1 MTDEFLTPLQ
11 QAFLERFFSTDIGR
25 RFFLTGGTALAA
37 FYLHHRIS
45 EDLDLFTLEDDALVG
60 VDVQIK
66 EISSQLGWIIAHAR
80 RAEHFW
86 QFLLRPKGNEMETS
100 LHIDLVRDFGPQYGQ
115 RKIVNNI
122 IVDAMENIGANKVT
136 AILGRTDSKDF
147 VDLYFILKAGYD
159 FQKLFAMAQQ
169 KDMGLI
175 EFYFAGA
182 LLQVNKLTRLPR
194 MKKPLSLE
202 TLQDFF
208 TSLANDILDK
218 LNPSIVDITN

>member
-1 MTDEFLTPLQ
+1 
-11 QAFLERFFSTDIGR
+11 
-25 RFFLTGGTALAA
+25 
-37 FYLHHRIS
+37 
-45 EDLDLFTLEDDALVG
+45 
-60 VDVQIK
+60 
-66 EISSQLGWIIAHAR
+66 
-80 RAEHFW
+80 
-86 QFLLRPKGNEMETS
+86 
-100 LHIDLVRDFGPQYGQ
+100 
-115 RKIVNNI
+115 
-122 IVDAMENIGANKVT
+122 MENIGANKVT

-159 FQKLFAMAQQ
+159 FKKLFAMAQQ